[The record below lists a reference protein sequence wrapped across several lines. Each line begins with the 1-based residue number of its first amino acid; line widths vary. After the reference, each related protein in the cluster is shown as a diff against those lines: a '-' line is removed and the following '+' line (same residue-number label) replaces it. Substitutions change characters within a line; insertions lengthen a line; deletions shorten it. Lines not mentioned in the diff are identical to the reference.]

1 MKCIVCHGEDIRIR
15 EVNEDIHVGAD
26 IVHVPVKTQ
35 VCMTCGERY
44 YDRKTIRLL
53 EDIETKL
60 SRTELKLKEVGK
72 VLVCDEAISVA

>member
-1 MKCIVCHGEDIRIR
+1 MKCVICHGEEIRIR
-15 EVNEDIHVGAD
+15 EVNEEISLGAD

-44 YDRKTIRLL
+44 YDRNTIRFL
-53 EDIETKL
+53 EDVEARL